1 MVTYR
6 AMESTEVKHLKGAVH
21 LMLAAAPLLEIKHSS
36 SKFRSVILGL
46 AAGWHL
52 NAAFYH
58 FFIEKE
64 PKRGKSKR

>member
-1 MVTYR
+1 
-6 AMESTEVKHLKGAVH
+6 MESTEVKNIKGIVH
-21 LMLAAAPLLEIKHSS
+21 IALAAAPLLEIKHST
-36 SKFRSVILGL
+36 SKFRNVMLGL

-64 PKRGKSKR
+64 NPNG